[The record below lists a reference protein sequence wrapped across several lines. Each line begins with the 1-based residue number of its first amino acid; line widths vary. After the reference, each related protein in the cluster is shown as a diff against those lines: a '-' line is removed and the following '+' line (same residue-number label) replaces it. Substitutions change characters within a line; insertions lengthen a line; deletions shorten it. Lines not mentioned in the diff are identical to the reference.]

1 MKRKKNK
8 TDGGKDQ
15 KKNEDSGK
23 EQWNLGREKKEGERD
38 ACNKVDALICFSIW
52 MHPTDQSLD

>member
-23 EQWNLGREKKEGERD
+23 EQWNLGREKTEGE
-38 ACNKVDALICFSIW
+38 
-52 MHPTDQSLD
+52 MHVIK